1 MVIDGTPMVT
11 TEYEISPLEHGE
23 RIVKGSGHPIKTP
36 MVDLVEVGAGG
47 GSIAWI
53 DSGGALR
60 VGPMSAGA
68 DPGPACYG
76 MGGTEPTI
84 TDANVILGRINP
96 DYFLGGEMS
105 LDAEASK
112 RALAGISGALGVG
125 IVEAAEGI
133 IKVANSKMAR
143 SIRHIST
150 ERGYD
155 AREFSIVAFG
165 GAAPVQVVDLAEAVG
180 IGEVIIPSSPGVFS
194 AFGFLVADVV
204 HHYVKT
210 FYIMAPEASAL
221 QVEAIFKEMEETGSI
236 QLDEDEAPSEDR
248 RLDRS
253 VDMRY
258 IGQSHELN
266 VPVPSEIME
275 DGLEEIVRR
284 FHAIHMKHYGYSIP
298 DEEVALVSFRLVAR
312 GIRSKPAIKVISTRV
327 SDISEALKGS
337 RPVHF
342 ADEGW
347 IECEVY
353 DRELL
358 NPRSLLQGP
367 CIVEEWDTT
376 TIVNGGYNAEVDAW
390 GNLLLTRG
398 DGA

>member
-1 MVIDGTPMVT
+1 M
-11 TEYEISPLEHGE
+11 
-23 RIVKGSGHPIKTP
+23 K
-36 MVDLVEVGAGG
+36 
-47 GSIAWI
+47 
-53 DSGGALR
+53 
-60 VGPMSAGA
+60 
-68 DPGPACYG
+68 
-76 MGGTEPTI
+76 PTI

-96 DYFLGGEMS
+96 NYFLGGEMN
-105 LDAEASK
+105 LDAEAS
-112 RALAGISGALGVG
+112 RRTLAGIAGELGVD

-133 IKVANSKMAR
+133 VRVTNSTMAR
-143 SIRHIST
+143 SIRYVTT

-180 IGEVIIPSSPGVFS
+180 IGEVIIPPSPGVFS

-210 FYIMAPEASAL
+210 VYLKAPEANAER
-221 QVEAIFKEMEETGSI
+221 VEAIFMEMEETGST

-266 VPVPSEIME
+266 VPVPSEIKE

-284 FHAIHMKHYGYSIP
+284 FHIIHMKHYGYSMP

-312 GIRSKPAIKVISTRV
+312 GIRSKPAIEVKSTRV
-327 SDISEALKGS
+327 GDISEALKGS

-347 IECEVY
+347 VKCDVY

-358 NPRSLLQGP
+358 NPGSLFQGP
-367 CIVEEWDTT
+367 CVVEEWDTT
-376 TIVNGGYNAEVDAW
+376 TIVNGGYRAEVDVW

-398 DGA
+398 GGA